1 MVKIYSR
8 LDRLLNV
15 SICVHFP
22 SKNFFFFFFLHVDS
36 QANLLVWGVQ
46 RLVIYMCQIV
56 VDCLEFLKTDE
67 LEGRGYF

>member
-1 MVKIYSR
+1 MLVFVCIFPAKKI
-8 LDRLLNV
+8 
-15 SICVHFP
+15 
-22 SKNFFFFFFLHVDS
+22 FFFFLHVDS

-46 RLVIYMCQIV
+46 RSVIYMCQIV

>member
-1 MVKIYSR
+1 MLVFVCIFPAKIS
-8 LDRLLNV
+8 
-15 SICVHFP
+15 
-22 SKNFFFFFFLHVDS
+22 FFFFLHVDS